1 MLSALKPFDRAL
13 LFDMDGVLVDT
24 EPLLLAAV
32 VETLTACGAPAHGD
46 KADAWF
52 GASEREFYAGMAARH
67 GLTFTDRMEEAVRA
81 RFLALV
87 QAAPARAVYP
97 ESVPVLEAFCAE
109 SDLGLAVCSGAGRWK
124 VNINLESLGEAGRV
138 FDVVVSGDDVSRSK
152 PAPDIFLE
160 GARRLGVPPE
170 CCLVVEDSVAGVRA
184 ASAAGMRAIA
194 VTHTYPAEAFEA
206 LSPRPV
212 RIVPHLNPAVIL
224 AELMAIDA

>member
-13 LFDMDGVLVDT
+13 LFDMDGVLVNT

-138 FDVVVSGDDVSRSK
+138 FDVVVS
-152 PAPDIFLE
+152 ADIFLE

-170 CCLVVEDSVAGVRA
+170 CCLVIEDSVAGVRA